1 MKIEKGPI
9 KIVCVH
15 NQSILILQ
23 LRVVE
28 KSILYYNTWDL
39 LDLIIHYEWYLKK
52 NHPLWRFMIQK
63 LKQNKQ
69 KNQQK

>member
-23 LRVVE
+23 LRVVA
-28 KSILYYNTWDL
+28 KSILYYNRWDL

-52 NHPLWRFMIQK
+52 ITRYEDS
-63 LKQNKQ
+63 
-69 KNQQK
+69 

>member
-23 LRVVE
+23 LRVVA

>member
-23 LRVVE
+23 LRVVA

-52 NHPLWRFMIQK
+52 NHPL
-63 LKQNKQ
+63 
-69 KNQQK
+69 